1 MGGKRRS
8 GKGPRGEKAVTVRAS
23 SSYPR
28 DLYRMLEEIAKEKK
42 VSVAWVMRDAAEKYV
57 NERWP
62 LFNVSKGGS

>member
-1 MGGKRRS
+1 MDGKRGSEKRPRAKKS
-8 GKGPRGEKAVTVRAS
+8 GTVRAS

-28 DLYRMLEEIAKEKK
+28 ELYRMLEEIAKEKK

-62 LFNVSKGGS
+62 LFNVSKGRS